1 MGDREH
7 EDEAARNSGLRSG
20 GDVETKGASRDE
32 PSDEGPATR
41 SGGDVETK
49 GVSRDEPD
57 GDPQQPE

>member
-1 MGDREH
+1 M
-7 EDEAARNSGLRSG
+7 
-20 GDVETKGASRDE
+20 ETKGASRDE